1 MNSYIGIPY
10 TNRGRDREGVDCWG
24 LVQLWYQEQ
33 LNITVDDYLY
43 AYTAANDFESVS
55 DAIKKHK
62 KEWKAVDEPQFG
74 DVLVFKIAGYPM
86 HVGIKMHG
94 DDFLHAFQG
103 TQSCLE
109 RLSGIAWNRRLHEVY
124 RWAS

>member
-10 TNRGRDREGVDCWG
+10 MDRGRDRDGVDCWG
-24 LVQLWYQEQ
+24 LVQLWYREQ
-33 LNITVDDYLY
+33 LNIEVDDYLY
-43 AYTAANDFESVS
+43 AYTAAADFESVS

-62 KEWKAVDEPQFG
+62 AEWQPVDDPEFG

-86 HVGIKMHG
+86 HVGIKMKG

-109 RLSGIAWNRRLHEVY
+109 RLSDIAWNRRLHEVY